1 MWKIHNKLWKI
12 LKEMG
17 IADPVTCLLRNLYA
31 GQEATEANMEQTGS
45 NLGRECI
52 KAVYCDCLFKLYA
65 EYIMQ
70 NARLDEAQARIK
82 IARRNVAGVQPG
94 LIQGVRSG
102 DGIGK
107 DQDTIASIRY

>member
-1 MWKIHNKLWKI
+1 MHAHICQKLRK
-12 LKEMG
+12 
-17 IADPVTCLLRNLYA
+17 
-31 GQEATEANMEQTGS
+31 GQLELDMEQQTGS

-82 IARRNVAGVQPG
+82 IAWRNVAGVQPW

-102 DGIGK
+102 DGVGE
-107 DQDTIASIRY
+107 DQDTIASIRYELEV